1 MSKLKEKTKKVF
13 KWTKSNTILTVG
25 IIVIMI
31 PITFVGVMLIRAYF
45 ATGEPINGNRIDNER
60 AVEITQTQLD
70 EINSQIK
77 GLSEVETVEIQ
88 LKVATVRVYVDIKN
102 TVLSDD
108 YESLLTV
115 IYSKIDDELPIA
127 DYFTNQD
134 TLKQYDL
141 EIHLYNDLEATGDTE
156 FIYYIMNKNAA
167 MAEPQFELVSEPR
180 NAELADELRGDTVSE
195 GVIEGEDQEG
205 AGEQEDDEAS

>member
-102 TVLSDD
+102 TVLSED

>member
-31 PITFVGVMLIRAYF
+31 PITFVGVMLIQAYF